1 MQSLHAATPN
11 PTHTASWAVT
21 LQNIEIDPGVFL
33 IGELTLTGH
42 LPAAGDMQAK
52 LLAAAEFVDYMGYEK
67 GYVIFPMANV
77 AGLQVV
83 EANGEDVKLPRRLR
97 DKLVLLPAEREVDA
111 LKMLFGDRFSAYA

>member
-1 MQSLHAATPN
+1 MQSLYAAIP
-11 PTHTASWAVT
+11 PATATWAAT
-21 LQNIEIDPGVFL
+21 LQNVDIDLGVFL

-52 LLAAAEFVDYMGYEK
+52 LLAAAEFVDAMRYEK

-97 DKLVLLPAEREVDA
+97 DKLVLLPAERELDA